1 MSLIRRVLLTFSAVI
16 LIAFAI
22 GARYY
27 CKEFSSNAIR
37 SVRVAGRRPL
47 EEAEHRRLDQHLA
60 VLRPFAIA
68 HGYNTKIVFLVD
80 MGPPSGKYRFFVAD
94 LEKDSLLLA
103 GLVAHG
109 SGNHTFAVAPSF
121 SNTDGSGCTSL
132 GRYRIGAPY
141 TGHFGRAYKLYGLDS
156 SNSQAFR
163 RNIVLH
169 SFSYVPEAETDPYPI
184 CNSLGCP
191 MVSPGFL
198 QQLEPL
204 IDHSPHPILLWIF
217 H

>member
-1 MSLIRRVLLTFSAVI
+1 MVWIRRVLLTFGAVTLI
-16 LIAFAI
+16 LFAI

-27 CKEFSSNAIR
+27 CKGFSRNAIR
-37 SVRVAGRRPL
+37 SARSAGRQPL
-47 EEAEHRRLDQHLA
+47 EETERRRLDQHLLA
-60 VLRPFAIA
+60 LRPFAIT
-68 HGYNTKIVFLVD
+68 HGYNTKIAFLVD
-80 MGPPSGKYRFFVAD
+80 MGMPSGKYRFFVAD
-94 LEKDSLLLA
+94 LEKDTLLLA

-109 SGNHTFAVAPSF
+109 SGNHTFAIAPSF

-141 TGHFGRAYKLYGLDS
+141 TGHFGRSYKLYGLDS
-156 SNSQAFR
+156 TNSQAFQ

-169 SFSYVPEAETDPYPI
+169 SFSYVPVAETDPYPI

-191 MVSPGFL
+191 MVSPDFL
-198 QQLEPL
+198 QQLEAL
-204 IDHSPHPILLWIF
+204 IDRSPRPILLWIF

>member
-1 MSLIRRVLLTFSAVI
+1 MRLIRRALLTFGALA
-16 LIAFAI
+16 LIVFVF

-27 CKEFSSNAIR
+27 CKGFSRNAIR
-37 SVRVAGRRPL
+37 NARIAGLQPL
-47 EEAEHRRLDQHLA
+47 EGAERRRLDQHQTA
-60 VLRPFAIA
+60 LRSFAIA
-68 HGYNTKIVFLVD
+68 HGYNTKIAFLVD
-80 MGPPSGKYRFFVAD
+80 MGLPSGKYRFFVAD
-94 LEKDSLLLA
+94 LEKDTLLLA

-109 SGNHTFAVAPSF
+109 RGNRTFSVAPSF
-121 SNTDGSGCTSL
+121 SNADGSGCTSL

-141 TGHFGRAYKLYGLDS
+141 TGHFGRSYKLYGLDS
-156 SNSQAFR
+156 TNSQAFR

-169 SFSYVPEAETDPYPI
+169 SFSYVPEAATDPFPI

-204 IDHSPHPILLWIF
+204 VDRSGRPILLWIF

>member
-1 MSLIRRVLLTFSAVI
+1 MTLIRRALLTTGAVI

-27 CKEFSSNAIR
+27 CKGLSRNA
-37 SVRVAGRRPL
+37 VRNASVAGRPPL
-47 EEAEHRRLDQHLA
+47 EEAERRRLDQHLEA
-60 VLRPFAIA
+60 LRPFAIRR
-68 HGYNTKIVFLVD
+68 GYNTKIAFLVD
-80 MGPPSGKYRFFVAD
+80 MGLPSGKYRFFVAD
-94 LEKDSLLLA
+94 LEKDTLILE

-109 SGNHTFAVAPSF
+109 SGDHTFAVEPTF
-121 SNTDGSGCTSL
+121 SNADGSGCTSL

-141 TGHFGRAYKLYGLDS
+141 TGHFGRSYKLYGLDS
-156 SNSQAFR
+156 TNSQAFR

-191 MVSPGFL
+191 MVSPVFL
-198 QQLEPL
+198 QRLKPL
-204 IDHSPHPILLWIF
+204 IDHSSHPILLWVF
-217 H
+217 N

>member
-1 MSLIRRVLLTFSAVI
+1 MSLIRRVLLTLGAVT
-16 LIAFAI
+16 LIVVAI

-27 CKEFSSNAIR
+27 CKGFSQNAIR
-37 SVRVAGRRPL
+37 KARVAGRRPL
-47 EEAEHRRLDQHLA
+47 EEAERRRIDQHRTAL
-60 VLRPFAIA
+60 LPFAIA
-68 HGYNTKIVFLVD
+68 HGCNSRIAFLVD
-80 MGPPSGKYRFFVAD
+80 MGLPSGKYRFFVAD
-94 LEKDSLLLA
+94 LEKDTLLLA

-109 SGNHTFAVAPSF
+109 SANHIFAADPSF

-141 TGHFGRAYKLYGLDS
+141 AGRFGRAYKLYGLDS
-156 SNSQAFR
+156 TNSQAFR

-169 SFSYVPEAETDPYPI
+169 SFSYVPAAETDPYPI
-184 CNSLGCP
+184 CNSHGCP

-204 IDHSPHPILLWIF
+204 IDHSPRPILLWIF
-217 H
+217 N

>member
-1 MSLIRRVLLTFSAVI
+1 MSLIRRVLLTFGAVT
-16 LIAFAI
+16 LLVFAI

-27 CKEFSSNAIR
+27 CKGFSSNAIR
-37 SVRVAGRRPL
+37 SARVAGRQPL
-47 EEAEHRRLDQHLA
+47 DEAERRRLDQYLSA
-60 VLRPFAIA
+60 LRPFAIT
-68 HGYNTKIVFLVD
+68 HGCNTRIAFLID
-80 MGPPSGKYRFFVAD
+80 MGLPSGKYRFFVAD
-94 LEKDSLLLA
+94 LEKDTLLLA